1 MITLQAK
8 AMQNYSHNKLHR
20 VETTNVLP
28 SKSFHV
34 HGVFFK
40 YRDNYYV
47 DEVHICILTLNM
59 YVCDL

>member
-1 MITLQAK
+1 MRK
-8 AMQNYSHNKLHR
+8 YSHNKLHR

-47 DEVHICILTLNM
+47 DKGTNLHTNIK
-59 YVCDL
+59 YVCM